1 MITIRKL
8 TGVAGEE
15 SRPDL
20 RFAQAQHDEPTP
32 GFIRQAK
39 FGNSGILLIARD
51 AQLLVPMEELFGLAQ
66 SVDPRFTPP
75 AAAPR
80 AGRGGKA

>member
-39 FGNSGILLIARD
+39 FGNSGILLIAGD
-51 AQLLVPMEELFGLAQ
+51 AQILVPMEEMFSFAQ
-66 SVDPRFTPP
+66 SVDARFTPP
-75 AAAPR
+75 GPNPPAAGAH
-80 AGRGGKA
+80 